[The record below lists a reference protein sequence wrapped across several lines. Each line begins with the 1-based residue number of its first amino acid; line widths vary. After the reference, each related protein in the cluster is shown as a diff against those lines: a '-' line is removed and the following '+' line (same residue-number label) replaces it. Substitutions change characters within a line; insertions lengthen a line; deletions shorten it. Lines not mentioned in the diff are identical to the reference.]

1 MAMMQVLL
9 VDDED
14 EARSLLARVLRRQGY
29 SVDTCTDAA
38 SALTQLEATK
48 YDVMMTDQIM
58 PGMSGT
64 DLVVAARRLQGG
76 LRCIVA
82 SGQVPPGESTR
93 GDTVWITKPLD
104 IGEVFELLGPP

>member
-1 MAMMQVLL
+1 MQILL

-14 EARSLLARVLRRQGY
+14 DARSLLARVLRRQGY
-29 SVDTCTDAA
+29 SVDTCADG
-38 SALTQLEATK
+38 ALALIQLESTS

-64 DLVVAARRLQGG
+64 DLVLAARRLHSG

-82 SGQVPPGESTR
+82 SGHAPPEESIR
-93 GDTVWITKPLD
+93 GHAEWITKPLD
-104 IGEVFELLGPP
+104 IGEVLALLGPA

>member
-1 MAMMQVLL
+1 MQILL

-14 EARSLLARVLRRQGY
+14 DARSLLARVLRRQGY
-29 SVDTCTDAA
+29 LVDTCADAA
-38 SALTQLEATK
+38 SALIQLEATS

-64 DLVVAARRLQGG
+64 DLVLAARRLQSG

-82 SGQVPPGESTR
+82 SGQTPPEAWVR
-93 GDTVWITKPLD
+93 GDTAWITKPLD
-104 IGEVFELLGPP
+104 LDEVLALLGPA